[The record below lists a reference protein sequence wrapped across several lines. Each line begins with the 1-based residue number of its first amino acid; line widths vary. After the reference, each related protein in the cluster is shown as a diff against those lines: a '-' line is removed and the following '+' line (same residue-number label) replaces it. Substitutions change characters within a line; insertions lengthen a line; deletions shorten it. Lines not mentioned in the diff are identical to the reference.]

1 MVESRQGDRGT
12 TVTHLADGKPKGHLE
27 CIKHHRG
34 VPNDRLQPPR
44 ASGGV
49 SIVRNGGKG

>member
-1 MVESRQGDRGT
+1 
-12 TVTHLADGKPKGHLE
+12 VTHLADGKPKGHQE
-27 CIKHHRG
+27 CIKNHSG
-34 VPNDRLQPPR
+34 VLNDRLQPPR

>member
-12 TVTHLADGKPKGHLE
+12 TVTHLADGKPKGHQE

-49 SIVRNGGKG
+49 SIVRNGDKG